1 MIDNRKTLRLN
12 VIRMTNTISEI
23 IQNIK
28 TVRRERN
35 IPKSRLATIAGVW
48 ENVTRNI
55 DDDDWNPTIETALKL
70 EAAIH
75 KIIQETPVINK
86 N

>member
-1 MIDNRKTLRLN
+1 
-12 VIRMTNTISEI
+12 MTNTISEI

-28 TVRRERN
+28 TVRRELN
-35 IPKSRLATIAGVW
+35 IPKSRLAEIAGVW
-48 ENVTRNI
+48 ENSTRNI

-75 KIIQETPVINK
+75 KITQEPAITNK